1 MKNPNAVALGK
12 LGGRIGGPAR
22 ARSLSPSRRTE
33 IARKAVLTRWSKNR
47 ATRMKISQKLSKATG
62 ADAGILEH
70 TLRLL
75 GLCPIDRLAQGLR
88 FSKIGK
94 NLHAVSL

>member
-12 LGGRIGGPAR
+12 LGGRAGGPAR

-33 IARKAVLTRWSKNR
+33 IARKAVLTRWSKDR
-47 ATRMKISQKLSKATG
+47 ATRMRVAQKLSEATG

-70 TLRLL
+70 ALRLL
-75 GLCPIDRLAQGLR
+75 GLCPVDRLAQGLR
-88 FSKIGK
+88 VGRLGK
-94 NLHAVSL
+94 NLHAASS